1 MKILAVQQGSVCA
14 ELGIRPGDELLALD
28 GHKVV
33 DILDYE
39 FYLSAEHFTMTVA
52 RSREI
57 TEYEVEKYEDE
68 DLGLEFDRE
77 IEPRTCKNHCLFC
90 FVDQLP
96 KQDLRATL
104 RIKDDDY
111 RHSFIS
117 GNYITMTNMSD
128 ADIERVIRLRLS
140 PLYVSIHS
148 TDETVRRKLLG
159 VKRSPVLLEQVKRL
173 HAGGI
178 RLHGQ
183 IVYCPGIND
192 DYERTA
198 LDAAPYFDSLAIVP
212 VGLTRDRNP
221 QLVPVTAD
229 CARQVVARVT
239 DLQARFLREKGTR
252 FVFAADEFYT
262 KADLDVPPYESYEDF
277 PQIENGVGLIA
288 QFIRDFEDGMADFT
302 GTPGRCS
309 IATGESAARLIRR
322 CADRLTAKFGGEI
335 RVFAIRNDFFGDTV
349 TVAGLVT
356 GGDIYKQ
363 LKGKDLGERLIVPS
377 VMLREFKDVF
387 LDDMRVSEL
396 ADKLGVPVQPI
407 PAGGY
412 DFVRYL
418 LQGEPDNER

>member
-1 MKILAVQQGSVCA
+1 MKILAVQQGSVCD
-14 ELGIRPGDELLALD
+14 ELGICSGDELIALD

-39 FYLSAEHFTMTVA
+39 YYLSAENFTMTIL
-52 RSREI
+52 RGKNI
-57 TEYEVEKYEDE
+57 TEYEVEKYEEE

-96 KQDLRATL
+96 KQNLRDTL
-104 RIKDDDY
+104 RVKDDDY

-117 GNYITMTNMSD
+117 GNYITMTNMTD
-128 ADIERVIRLRLS
+128 ADIDRVIRLRLS

-148 TDETVRRKLLG
+148 TDETVRRRILG
-159 VKRSPVLLEQVKRL
+159 VKRSPVLLEQVKKL

-183 IVYCPGIND
+183 IVYCPGLND
-192 DYERTA
+192 DYEQTA
-198 LDAAPYFDSLAIVP
+198 IDSAPYFDSLAVVP

-229 CARQVVARVT
+229 CARKVVQRVT
-239 DLQARFLREKGTR
+239 ALQTRFLQEKGTR
-252 FVFAADEFYT
+252 FLFAADEFYT

-288 QFIRDFEDGMADFT
+288 QFLRDFEDGLADFT
-302 GTPGRCS
+302 GTPGKCA

-322 CADRLTAKFGGEI
+322 CAERLSAKFGGE
-335 RVFAIRNDFFGDTV
+335 VDVYAIRNDFFGDTV

-356 GGDIYKQ
+356 GRDIYAQ
-363 LKGKDLGERLIVPS
+363 LRGKDLGERLIVPS

-387 LDDMRVSEL
+387 LDDMRMSEL
-396 ADKLGVPVQPI
+396 ADKLGVPVQAI
-407 PAGGY
+407 PPGGY
-412 DFVRYL
+412 DFVRCL
-418 LQGEPDNER
+418 LGGSNER